1 MSTTPRGP
9 LSERE
14 LEVLDAI
21 VERLIPSDESGPG
34 AREAGVRWFIERA
47 LATDYA
53 ADADAYRAGLA
64 ALDAH
69 ALATRGAA
77 FAELEAPE
85 QDAVLRHIEANDL
98 DGAAG
103 FFELVRRH
111 AVEGMFCDPAWG
123 GNAGRVGWTLI
134 GYPGPKA
141 VWTEA
146 DQRLGPG
153 T

>member
-1 MSTTPRGP
+1 MSTPPTGAG
-9 LSERE
+9 LSDAE
-14 LEVLDAI
+14 LEILDAV

-34 AREAGVRWFIERA
+34 AREAGVRRFIERA
-47 LATDYA
+47 LETDYA
-53 ADADAYRAGLA
+53 SEVDAYHAGLA

-69 ALATRGAA
+69 AMATNGSA
-77 FAELEAPE
+77 FASLEAPE
-85 QDAVLRHIEANDL
+85 QDAILRRIEADDL
-98 DGAAG
+98 DAAPG
-103 FFELVRRH
+103 FFELVRKH

-123 GNAGRVGWTLI
+123 GNIGRVGWALI

-146 DQRLGPG
+146 EQQLG